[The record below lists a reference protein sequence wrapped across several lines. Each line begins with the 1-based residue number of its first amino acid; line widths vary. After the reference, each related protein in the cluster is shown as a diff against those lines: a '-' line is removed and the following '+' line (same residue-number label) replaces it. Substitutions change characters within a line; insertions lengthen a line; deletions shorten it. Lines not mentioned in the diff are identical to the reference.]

1 MRQPLS
7 PPRRGDSSAAPK
19 SVRFETPGPQH
30 AAQIDALE
38 ARLTRD
44 HANWL
49 GFCHNDLQCG
59 NVMLDASSLE
69 SLRVGGGAATAAVA
83 AVDLGTLVS
92 RCDAALVTV

>member
-1 MRQPLS
+1 
-7 PPRRGDSSAAPK
+7 
-19 SVRFETPGPQH
+19 V
-30 AAQIDALE
+30 QIDALE

-69 SLRVGGGAATAAVA
+69 SLRGGVGGAAAAAVA

-92 RCDAALVTV
+92 RCGAALIAA

>member
-1 MRQPLS
+1 MDHGRARQLLRAPWDAGVA
-7 PPRRGDSSAAPK
+7 GD
-19 SVRFETPGPQH
+19 GIGWL

-69 SLRVGGGAATAAVA
+69 SLRGGAGGAAAAAVA
-83 AVDLGTLVS
+83 GVPRRPLN
-92 RCDAALVTV
+92 